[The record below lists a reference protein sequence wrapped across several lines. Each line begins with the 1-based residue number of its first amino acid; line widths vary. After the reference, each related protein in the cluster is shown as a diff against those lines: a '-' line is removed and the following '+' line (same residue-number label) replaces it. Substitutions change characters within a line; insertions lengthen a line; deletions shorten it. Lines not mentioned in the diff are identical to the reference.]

1 LDAEDK
7 EEPNG
12 ELLPPPAPP
21 PPQAPGPEGGASGSG
36 ALDEAGEGALK
47 IILLGDSAVGKSKL
61 VERFLMQDYQ
71 PRMLSTYA
79 LTLFRHNADID
90 GEQVP
95 VDFWDTAGQERFN
108 SMHPAYYHQAHA
120 CICCFDVTRKQ
131 TYKNLPTWV
140 KELREFRPK
149 IPTICIA
156 NKVDVDLKVMGKD
169 FAFPK
174 KHNMTLY
181 FCSAADGTNVVSAFE
196 DAINSAHKYKNSGEV
211 DDVDLLLSLVNDTQS
226 MRVDKDKEDGAG
238 GAAEA
243 ASSAAS

>member
-1 LDAEDK
+1 MAADALSA
-7 EEPNG
+7 PPP
-12 ELLPPPAPP
+12 PPPAP
-21 PPQAPGPEGGASGSG
+21 AASSTSG
-36 ALDEAGEGALK
+36 ALDAEGENALK

-79 LTLFRHNADID
+79 LTLFRYNAEID
-90 GEQVP
+90 GQKVAI
-95 VDFWDTAGQERFN
+95 DFWDTAGQERFN

-120 CICCFDVTRKQ
+120 CILCFDVTRKQ

-140 KELREFRPK
+140 KELRDYRSK

-156 NKVDVDLKVMGKD
+156 NKVDVDAKVMSKD

-174 KHNMTLY
+174 KHNMKLY

-196 DAINSAHKYKNSGEV
+196 DAIQSAHEYKNSGEV
-211 DDVDLLLSLVNDTQS
+211 DDVDLLLSLVNGTAS
-226 MRVDKDKEDGAG
+226 MRVSKEEGGGEGAT
-238 GAAEA
+238 AAVP
-243 ASSAAS
+243 AS